1 MSRDGR
7 VAMHRPRTYSRRA
20 VAAPRNVWNVELES
34 APEEWGN
41 GVRGMRL
48 LDRSS
53 RPRLVC
59 AVWELDP
66 GARSPQYHAHH
77 AAEEMLLVL
86 RGTPML
92 RTPDGERALEE
103 GEIVHF
109 AAGAPGA
116 HQVKNDSAAVV
127 RYLMIGA
134 HNPFDAVEYIDES
147 RVVVYSVAESA
158 LQGERLF
165 FSHDLRTDE

>member
-1 MSRDGR
+1 
-7 VAMHRPRTYSRRA
+7 
-20 VAAPRNVWNVELES
+20 VAAPGNVWNVELES
-34 APEEWGN
+34 APEEWGK

-59 AVWELDP
+59 AVWELDT

-86 RGTPML
+86 RGTPTL
-92 RTPDGERALEE
+92 RTPGGERLLEE
-103 GEIVHF
+103 GEVVHF
-109 AAGAPGA
+109 PVGAPGA
-116 HQVKNDSAAVV
+116 HQVKNDSADVV
-127 RYLMIGA
+127 KYLMIAA
-134 HNPFDAVEYIDES
+134 HNPFDAVEYIDEAK
-147 RVVVYSVAESA
+147 VVVYSVAESS

-165 FSHDLRTDE
+165 FSHDLQTDE

>member
-1 MSRDGR
+1 
-7 VAMHRPRTYSRRA
+7 
-20 VAAPRNVWNVELES
+20 
-34 APEEWGN
+34 
-41 GVRGMRL
+41 VRGARL
-48 LDRSS
+48 LDRSG

-86 RGTPML
+86 RGEPTL
-92 RTPDGERALEE
+92 RTPNGEQGLSE

-109 AAGAPGA
+109 PVGASGA
-116 HQVKNDSAAVV
+116 HQLKNHSPEVV

-134 HNPFDAVEYIDES
+134 HNPFDAVEYIDEA
-147 RVVVYSVAESA
+147 RVVVYSAADSA
-158 LQGERLF
+158 LQGEPLF
-165 FSHDLRTDE
+165 FSHDIDKKD